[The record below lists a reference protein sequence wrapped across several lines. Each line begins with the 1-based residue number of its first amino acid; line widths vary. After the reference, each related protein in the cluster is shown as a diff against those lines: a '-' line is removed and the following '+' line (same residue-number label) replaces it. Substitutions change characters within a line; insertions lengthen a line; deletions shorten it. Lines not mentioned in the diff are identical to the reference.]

1 VSVAQYN
8 SQGGS
13 VPNWEAGMGV
23 HYYLQEKAGHVYLRR
38 VTFQGGK
45 PDDRIVGN
53 VEVLVAIHDFFESRG
68 IRLTVRNVRKILEQ
82 VLEGSC
88 PKPKRRVEG
97 RSPQPRIL
105 AGPGGFEP
113 PTTGLGEQQAITGS
127 GSSERGNS
135 QNSMELGPTADWE
148 IQAWLG
154 WCRQRA
160 SEKTCRSY
168 ASYLRKPLKLGNRW
182 SVKAYRLYLQWKGK
196 EIPGELRVK
205 AGRPDLRVPSEDEI
219 RLTLF
224 RACQL
229 DNRLCLVYQ
238 LLLESGARLA
248 EIVKMLRGYK
258 PELDKPQDGYYEYQ
272 LNWHRGKK
280 HAFVIFHVTRPGLE
294 FGNTE
299 SWVTHQA
306 MKHGLVRP
314 KHMRKFVATRM
325 LELEIPRDAVNFVQG
340 RVSEDVLATH
350 YLDRLVLARRYYPR
364 YAEWLRQLYEEL
376 GLARG

>member
-1 VSVAQYN
+1 MEPPA
-8 SQGGS
+8 
-13 VPNWEAGMGV
+13 
-23 HYYLQEKAGHVYLRR
+23 
-38 VTFQGGK
+38 
-45 PDDRIVGN
+45 
-53 VEVLVAIHDFFESRG
+53 
-68 IRLTVRNVRKILEQ
+68 
-82 VLEGSC
+82 
-88 PKPKRRVEG
+88 
-97 RSPQPRIL
+97 
-105 AGPGGFEP
+105 GFEP
-113 PTTGLGEQQAITGS
+113 ATTGLQGRGAITGS
-127 GSSERGNS
+127 GSGARGNS
-135 QNSMELGPTADWE
+135 QNSLKLGPVGDWE

-160 SEKTCRSY
+160 SERTCRSY

-229 DNRLCLVYQ
+229 DNRLCLVYK

-248 EIVKMLRGYK
+248 EIVKMLREYD
-258 PELDKPQDGYYEYQ
+258 PARDKPGDGFLEYQ
-272 LNWHRGKK
+272 LNWSRGKK
-280 HAFVIFHVTRPGLE
+280 HAFIIFHLTIPDTE
-294 FGNTE
+294 FRNTE

-314 KHMRKFVATRM
+314 KHIRKFVATRM

-364 YAEWLRQLYEEL
+364 YAGWVRSLYDEL
-376 GLARG
+376 GLRG